1 MRKTLNFIYVIGMAA
16 GGAALAGGAFAGP
29 FIKIDG
35 VKGETTEQQ
44 AEPETA
50 SNKKA
55 PKPKPQK
62 GLLLPA
68 IQKARDVAPSG
79 GGGGGGSTPPPPP
92 PPPPP
97 PKGKPQTAVGDING
111 DGLDNPAPRAIITPR
126 KTGDDKMNPQS
137 QAPKRG
143 TLSTRKAGEGQGQR
157 SRRVGQ
163 IRTNE

>member
-50 SNKKA
+50 SDKEA

-68 IQKARDVAPSG
+68 IQKARDVA
-79 GGGGGGSTPPPPP
+79 PPPP